1 MKQVSVF
8 LIISITLV
16 LISCDTTEP
25 PPPPNGEKP
34 ILELT
39 LEDVS
44 CIEAWIKLT
53 TANLQLPATLTLKQI
68 NPTSDTL
75 SQVLN
80 LNTQDSLLY
89 LDTLLPNRS
98 YQFQLSS
105 IEHQLS
111 SNELSVTTLDTTSH
125 DFIFETFTFGDIS
138 NSYLFD
144 VAIINENNIWAVGE
158 ILVADTS
165 INGYTTYN
173 SVHWDGSEWTL
184 RRIYYYGS
192 CSAVM
197 YPELRAIWAF
207 SGNNIALT
215 NGGSIG
221 WFDGDTV
228 NLDCGMNSLLTGSIN
243 KIWGTSNEDLYVVGN
258 NGNIVYYNGTIWQK
272 IESGTDVDFLDVW
285 GTPDGSIVWACGETI
300 YKTVLVK
307 IENNRANVVFEGT
320 YPMPQI
326 KNRFSD
332 GLLSLW
338 TNDNRFIYVLS
349 PYNLYRC
356 ENNTTGEGQE
366 LYPYDDYFKG
376 AYLRLRGTGINN
388 LITAGNKSTITHFNG
403 SSWRIYDELRNE
415 DQLLRGLDADE
426 NLLVT
431 VGEKFENTFYYKA
444 IIIVGRR

>member
-1 MKQVSVF
+1 MKPVSVF
-8 LIISITLV
+8 IIISITLV
-16 LISCDTTEP
+16 LLSCDTTEP
-25 PPPPNGEKP
+25 PPNGEKP
-34 ILELT
+34 TLELT

-44 CIEAWIKLT
+44 CTEAWIKLT
-53 TANLQLPATLTLKQI
+53 TTNLQLPASLELEQI
-68 NPTSDTL
+68 NPAGDSTIKI
-75 SQVLN
+75 LN

-89 LDTLLPNRS
+89 VDSLLPNQS
-98 YQFQLSS
+98 YQYQASC
-105 IEHQLS
+105 IENPAT
-111 SNELSVTTLDTTSH
+111 SNELSITTMDTTSH
-125 DFIFETFTFGDIS
+125 NFSFETFTFGDIS

-158 ILVADTS
+158 ILIADTS
-165 INGYTTYN
+165 ATGYTKYN
-173 SVHWDGSEWTL
+173 AVHWDGSEWNL
-184 RRIYYYGS
+184 KRINMQSS
-192 CSAVM
+192 CNPVTI
-197 YPELRAIWAF
+197 PPLRAILAF
-207 SGNNIALT
+207 SENNIVIT
-215 NGGSIG
+215 SGGSIG
-221 WFDGDTV
+221 WFDGDTID
-228 NLDCGMNSLLTGSIN
+228 LDCGVNTLLTGSIN
-243 KIWGTSNEDLYVVGN
+243 KIWGSSSSDLYVVGN
-258 NGNIVYYNGTIWQK
+258 NGNIVHYNGTLWSR
-272 IESGTDVDFLDVW
+272 IESGTDVNFLDVW

-307 IENNRANVVFEGT
+307 IENNQANVVFEGT

-338 TNDNRFIYVLS
+338 TNKNKFIYVLS

-356 ENNTTGEGQE
+356 ENNTTGEGHE

-376 AYLRLRGTGINN
+376 AYLRIRGTGINN

-444 IIIVGRR
+444 IIMVGKR